1 MINNSW
7 GSTPIFARSQNL
19 AVARSFD
26 RQTVDQYEQISET
39 GRDGLGTVVV
49 QSAGNDHLNANGDG
63 INASRFTITVAAA
76 RDDGFTS
83 SYSNYGACVLVTAPA
98 GDRAEEGGRGIVTTD
113 LLGRE
118 GYNLRLDP
126 HGRQDYTDDFGGTS
140 AAAPI
145 VTGVVALM
153 LDANP
158 ELGWRDVQNILS
170 LSATHTGSEIGG
182 GISGFETSPWLVNGA
197 ANWNGGGMHYSQD
210 YGYGM
215 VDAYNAVR
223 MAEAWSLFAPAQ
235 TSANEESVTTS
246 VEVDQPI
253 EDLSTLEFQFT
264 VDDSDLTI
272 EHVELTLTLTHSAI
286 LDLNVYPDLAGRHR
300 DDDLGPDHRAADGGG
315 EHAHLDFWDRRA
327 ARRARRGRLDGARRG
342 RGGGEFGNARIRS
355 PSPPMAARPA
365 STASTTTPTNFP
377 TWWRSMRRAPRSRTP
392 TAASTGSTFRPWRAA
407 SRSTL
412 RQARPPAP
420 GSSSRPAP

>member
-1 MINNSW
+1 MH
-7 GSTPIFARSQNL
+7 F
-19 AVARSFD
+19 
-26 RQTVDQYEQISET
+26 SE
-39 GRDGLGTVVV
+39 
-49 QSAGNDHLNANGDG
+49 
-63 INASRFTITVAAA
+63 
-76 RDDGFTS
+76 
-83 SYSNYGACVLVTAPA
+83 
-98 GDRAEEGGRGIVTTD
+98 
-113 LLGRE
+113 
-118 GYNLRLDP
+118 
-126 HGRQDYTDDFGGTS
+126 
-140 AAAPI
+140 
-145 VTGVVALM
+145 
-153 LDANP
+153 
-158 ELGWRDVQNILS
+158 
-170 LSATHTGSEIGG
+170 
-182 GISGFETSPWLVNGA
+182 
-197 ANWNGGGMHYSQD
+197 D

-300 DDDLGPDHRAADGGG
+300 DDAARPDHRAADGGRR
-315 EHAHLDFWDRRA
+315 HAHLDLRHRRA

-342 RGGGEFGNARIRS
+342 RGGGEFGHARTRS

-377 TWWRSMRRAPRSRTP
+377 TWWRSMRRAPRSPTP
-392 TAASTGSTFRPWRAA
+392 TAASTGSTLRPWRAA

-420 GSSSRPAP
+420 GSSSPPAR